1 MSGRTIR
8 VLTRAELDT
17 LVEWAALEG
26 WNPGLHDA
34 EAFHAADPE
43 GFLGAFVDGDLAAGI
58 SAVRYGPDFGF
69 IGLYICRAELR
80 GKGHGKAVWDAGMER
95 LSGCTIGL
103 DAVPAQKANYGRMGF
118 VPAYRTFR
126 YSGRIETAG
135 FDAEIRPV
143 KPQDSALIAA
153 FDRICFPAPRP
164 SFLRQWT
171 GDGHSALASV
181 RDGAVKGYA
190 VRRPCREG
198 FKIGPLF
205 AEDFE
210 TATRLLSA
218 LARGCDG
225 DLHLDVP
232 DGNPAF
238 AETLLHAGMSRGFET
253 TRMYRGPAP
262 DMAMS
267 RIFAVTTLE
276 LG

>member
-1 MSGRTIR
+1 MTGRIIR

-43 GFLGAFVDGDLAAGI
+43 GFLGAFVDGGLAAGI
-58 SAVRYGPDFGF
+58 SAVRYGSDFGF
-69 IGLYICRAELR
+69 IGLYICRADLR
-80 GKGHGKAVWDAGMER
+80 DEGHGKAVWDAGMER
-95 LSGCTIGL
+95 LSGCTVGL

-126 YSGRIETAG
+126 YSGRFEAAG
-135 FDAEIRPV
+135 SDADIRPIE
-143 KPQDSALIAA
+143 PDDFPRIAA
-153 FDRICFPAPRP
+153 FDRTCFPAPRP

-171 GDGHSALASV
+171 GDGHFALSSV
-181 RDGAVKGYA
+181 RDGAIRGYA

-205 AEDFE
+205 AEDLE
-210 TATRLLSA
+210 TATGLLSA

-225 DLHLDVP
+225 DLQLDVP
-232 DGNPAF
+232 DANPAF
-238 AETLLHAGMSRGFET
+238 AETLLNAGMSRGFET